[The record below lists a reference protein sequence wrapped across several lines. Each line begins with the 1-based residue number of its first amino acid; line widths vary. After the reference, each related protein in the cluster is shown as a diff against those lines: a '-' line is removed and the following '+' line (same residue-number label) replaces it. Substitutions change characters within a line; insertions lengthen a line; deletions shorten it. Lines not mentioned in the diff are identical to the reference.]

1 MQLDYIR
8 VGEGMKTRKT
18 EQNAR
23 KNYKKSYFLMI
34 VACTI
39 LFLTAIGCK
48 KKDDTSLEAQSSIVE
63 YTCISDSDSDKSF
76 YVILKNYHG
85 VYWETVIEGV
95 SKAANEIDASVYLG
109 GIDNETDIEGQIKLI
124 DEAIESG
131 ASGILLAPATSD
143 ELVESCKKARE
154 SGIYVA
160 LIDSSI
166 NQCEFDACYMTD
178 NVNKGSRQFA
188 VRGA

>member
-23 KNYKKSYFLMI
+23 KNYKKVYFLMI
-34 VACTI
+34 VASTI
-39 LFLTAIGCK
+39 LFLTAIGCQK
-48 KKDDTSLEAQSSIVE
+48 KVDTSLKAQPSIVE

-124 DEAIESG
+124 DEAIELIKTEVRIVNLHIKYPEQFQQHANKLFLSPLQLADKTSLINIMEIVSG
-131 ASGILLAPATSD
+131 LFLS
-143 ELVESCKKARE
+143 KR
-154 SGIYVA
+154 
-160 LIDSSI
+160 I
-166 NQCEFDACYMTD
+166 N
-178 NVNKGSRQFA
+178 
-188 VRGA
+188 